1 MRGENVIGAFISPIG
16 QRLRRLAPLWTKGP
30 TDSTRRQQ
38 SLRRSAGPTHET
50 MRVEL
55 EAYERRFRH
64 AGLPLFI
71 EGWNASEDV
80 FTRAVPLFALVFMG
94 ELLGALDSDWT
105 WWQNLAAGVGGLAI
119 LLSGFGLL
127 NLARR
132 RRFFELPH
140 RVGRVELAIFVILPA
155 LLPLIF
161 SGQVVSALVTAAANL
176 VLLGVVYLVI
186 GFGFVFI
193 LRWAARQLPQG
204 LTASLAVLTRAVPLL
219 LVFSLVLFINTEMW
233 QVFSLMP
240 QAYLAA
246 VAGLLAL
253 VAAAFLVGRLPREVV
268 RLQGDGPALNP
279 RQRVNVGLVMFVSQ
293 ALQVLVVSAAMA
305 GFFVIF
311 GALTIGP
318 EVRESWIGSTGTAVG
333 PSLELLGGRL
343 TVTEELLRVSGAI
356 AAFGGV
362 YYAIAV
368 LTDSTYREEFLED
381 IVGELR
387 ETFALRAEY
396 LSLRGSSPRT

>member
-1 MRGENVIGAFISPIG
+1 VR
-16 QRLRRLAPLWTKGP
+16 WTKGP
-30 TDSTRRQQ
+30 NHSTQA
-38 SLRRSAGPTHET
+38 SAPLRRSAGPARET
-50 MRVEL
+50 VRVEL

-64 AGLPLFI
+64 AGLPLLI

-80 FTRAVPLFALVFMG
+80 FTRAVPLLALVFVA
-94 ELLGALDSDWT
+94 ELLGAIDLDWSLWA
-105 WWQNLAAGVGGLAI
+105 NMAAATGGLAI

-140 RVGRVELAIFVILPA
+140 RVGRLELAIFVILPA
-155 LLPLIF
+155 LLPLVF
-161 SGQVVSALVTAAANL
+161 GGQVVSAVVTAGANL
-176 VLLGVVYLVI
+176 ALLGLVYLVI
-186 GFGFVFI
+186 GFGLVFI
-193 LRWAARQLPQG
+193 LRWAIRQLPEG

-240 QAYLAA
+240 RAYLAA

-253 VAAAFLVGRLPREVV
+253 VAAAFLAGRLPREVV
-268 RLQGDGPALNP
+268 RLQGDGPPLSP
-279 RQRVNVGLVMFVSQ
+279 RQRMNVGLVMFVSQ
-293 ALQVLVVSAAMA
+293 ALQVFVVSLAMA
-305 GFFVIF
+305 GFFVVF

-318 EVRESWIGSTGTAVG
+318 EVRESWIGSRGTGIG
-333 PSLELLGGRL
+333 PSIELLGGRL
-343 TVTEELLRVSGAI
+343 TITEELLRVSGAI

-368 LTDSTYREEFLED
+368 LTDSTYREEFLDD

-387 ETFALRAEY
+387 ETFALRERY
-396 LSLRGSSPRT
+396 LALRRSS

>member
-1 MRGENVIGAFISPIG
+1 MC
-16 QRLRRLAPLWTKGP
+16 
-30 TDSTRRQQ
+30 
-38 SLRRSAGPTHET
+38 
-50 MRVEL
+50 VEL
-55 EAYERRFRH
+55 DAYERRFRR

-71 EGWNASEDV
+71 EGWDASRDV
-80 FTRAVPLFALVFMG
+80 FTRAVPLFALVFVG
-94 ELLGALDSDWT
+94 EVLGALDSDWSV
-105 WWQNLAAGVGGLAI
+105 WANLGAALAGLAI
-119 LLSGFGLL
+119 LLSGFGLV
-127 NLARR
+127 NLARG

-140 RVGRVELAIFVILPA
+140 RVGRLELGIFVVLPA
-155 LLPLIF
+155 LLPLVF

-176 VLLGVVYLVI
+176 VLLALVYLVI
-186 GFGFVFI
+186 GFGLVFI
-193 LRWAARQLPQG
+193 LRWAARQLPRG
-204 LTASLAVLTRAVPLL
+204 LTTSLAVLTRAIPLL

-240 QAYLAA
+240 QAYVVA

-268 RLQGDGPALNP
+268 LLQGDGPALSP

-293 ALQVLVVSAAMA
+293 ALQVLVVSLALA
-305 GFFVIF
+305 GFFVVF

-318 EVRESWIGSTGTAVG
+318 EVRESWIGSRGSAVG

-343 TVTEELLRVSGAI
+343 TITEELLRVSGAI

-387 ETFALRAEY
+387 ETFALRTEY

>member
-1 MRGENVIGAFISPIG
+1 MWA
-16 QRLRRLAPLWTKGP
+16 
-30 TDSTRRQQ
+30 
-38 SLRRSAGPTHET
+38 
-50 MRVEL
+50 
-55 EAYERRFRH
+55 
-64 AGLPLFI
+64 
-71 EGWNASEDV
+71 
-80 FTRAVPLFALVFMG
+80 
-94 ELLGALDSDWT
+94 
-105 WWQNLAAGVGGLAI
+105 NLAAGLGGLAI

-127 NLARR
+127 NLLRGR
-132 RRFFELPH
+132 PFFELPH
-140 RVGRVELAIFVILPA
+140 RVGRLELGIFVVLPA
-155 LLPLIF
+155 LLPLVF

-176 VLLGVVYLVI
+176 ALLALVYLVI
-186 GFGFVFI
+186 GFGLVFI

-204 LTASLAVLTRAVPLL
+204 LTTSLAVLTRAIPLL

-240 QAYLAA
+240 QAYVLA

-268 RLQGDGPALNP
+268 RLQGDGPELNP

-293 ALQVLVVSAAMA
+293 ALQVLVVSLALA
-305 GFFVIF
+305 GFFVVF

-318 EVRESWIGSTGTAVG
+318 EVRDSWIGSRRHADRALARASSAASITI
-333 PSLELLGGRL
+333 
-343 TVTEELLRVSGAI
+343 TEELLRVSGAI

-368 LTDSTYREEFLED
+368 LTDSTYREEFLDD

-396 LSLRGSSPRT
+396 LELRGSSPRT

>member
-1 MRGENVIGAFISPIG
+1 V
-16 QRLRRLAPLWTKGP
+16 
-30 TDSTRRQQ
+30 
-38 SLRRSAGPTHET
+38 
-50 MRVEL
+50 RVEL
-55 EAYERRFRH
+55 EAYERRFRR

-80 FTRAVPLFALVFMG
+80 FTRATPLFALVFVG
-94 ELLGALDSDWT
+94 ELLGALDRDWT
-105 WWQNLAAGVGGLAI
+105 WWQNLAAGAGGLAI

-127 NLARR
+127 NLLRR
-132 RRFFELPH
+132 RRFFELPR
-140 RVGRVELAIFVILPA
+140 RVGRLELAIFVILPA
-155 LLPLIF
+155 LLPLVF

-176 VLLGVVYLVI
+176 TLIGLVFLWI
-186 GFGFVFI
+186 GFGFAFI
-193 LRWAARQLPQG
+193 LRWAALQLPAG
-204 LTASLAVLTRAVPLL
+204 LTAALSVLTRAVPLL
-219 LVFSLVLFINTEMW
+219 MVFSLVLFINTEMW

-240 QAYLAA
+240 RAYLVATAA
-246 VAGLLAL
+246 LLA
-253 VAAAFLVGRLPREVV
+253 VVGGAFLVGRLPREVV
-268 RLQGDGPALNP
+268 SLQGDGPPLSP

-293 ALQVLVVSAAMA
+293 ALQVLVVSLALA
-305 GFFVIF
+305 GFFVVL
-311 GALTIGP
+311 GALAIGP

-343 TVTEELLRVSGAI
+343 TITEELLRVSGAI

-387 ETFALRAEY
+387 GTFAQRAEY
-396 LSLRGSSPRT
+396 LALRGSSPRT

>member
-1 MRGENVIGAFISPIG
+1 MDI
-16 QRLRRLAPLWTKGP
+16 
-30 TDSTRRQQ
+30 
-38 SLRRSAGPTHET
+38 
-50 MRVEL
+50 

-64 AGLPLFI
+64 AGLPLLI

-80 FTRAVPLFALVFMG
+80 FTRAVPLLALVFVG
-94 ELLGALDSDWT
+94 EMLGAIDLDWSLWA
-105 WWQNLAAGVGGLAI
+105 NLGAGAGGLAI

-127 NLARR
+127 NVARR

-155 LLPLIF
+155 LLPLVF
-161 SGQVVSALVTAAANL
+161 GGQVVSAVVTAAANL
-176 VLLGVVYLVI
+176 VLLGLIYLVV
-186 GFGFVFI
+186 GFGLVFI
-193 LRWAARQLPQG
+193 LRWAARQLPEG

-240 QAYLAA
+240 RAYLAA

-253 VAAAFLVGRLPREVV
+253 VAGAFLVGRLPREVV
-268 RLQGDGPALNP
+268 RLQGDGPPLSP

-293 ALQVLVVSAAMA
+293 ALQVLVVSLAMA
-305 GFFVIF
+305 GFFVVF

-318 EVRESWIGSTGTAVG
+318 EVRESWIGSRGTSLG

-343 TVTEELLRVSGAI
+343 TITEELLRVSGAI

-368 LTDSTYREEFLED
+368 LTDSTYREEFLDD

-387 ETFALRAEY
+387 ETFALRADY
-396 LSLRGSSPRT
+396 LSLRDSSPRT

>member
-1 MRGENVIGAFISPIG
+1 M
-16 QRLRRLAPLWTKGP
+16 
-30 TDSTRRQQ
+30 
-38 SLRRSAGPTHET
+38 
-50 MRVEL
+50 EL
-55 EAYERRFRH
+55 DAYERRFRR

-71 EGWNASEDV
+71 EGWDASRDV
-80 FTRAVPLFALVFMG
+80 FTRAVPLFALVFVG
-94 ELLGALDSDWT
+94 EVLGALDSEWSV
-105 WWQNLAAGVGGLAI
+105 WANLAAALGGLAI

-127 NLARR
+127 NLVRG

-140 RVGRVELAIFVILPA
+140 RVGRLELGIFVVLPA
-155 LLPLIF
+155 LLPLVF

-176 VLLGVVYLVI
+176 ALLALVYLVI
-186 GFGFVFI
+186 GFGLVFI

-204 LTASLAVLTRAVPLL
+204 LTTSLAVLTRAIPLL

-240 QAYLAA
+240 QAYVIA

-293 ALQVLVVSAAMA
+293 ALQVLVVSLALA
-305 GFFVIF
+305 GFFVVF

-318 EVRESWIGSTGTAVG
+318 EVLDSWIGSRGTAIG
-333 PSLELLGGRL
+333 PSFELLGGRL
-343 TVTEELLRVSGAI
+343 TITEELLRVSGAI

-368 LTDSTYREEFLED
+368 LTDSTYREEFLDD

-396 LSLRGSSPRT
+396 LALRGSSPRT

>member
-1 MRGENVIGAFISPIG
+1 M
-16 QRLRRLAPLWTKGP
+16 
-30 TDSTRRQQ
+30 
-38 SLRRSAGPTHET
+38 
-50 MRVEL
+50 EL
-55 EAYERRFRH
+55 EAYERRFRR

-127 NLARR
+127 NLVRR

-268 RLQGDGPALNP
+268 RLQGEGPPLNP
-279 RQRVNVGLVMFVSQ
+279 HQRVNVGLVMFVSQ

>member
-1 MRGENVIGAFISPIG
+1 M
-16 QRLRRLAPLWTKGP
+16 
-30 TDSTRRQQ
+30 
-38 SLRRSAGPTHET
+38 
-50 MRVEL
+50 EL
-55 EAYERRFRH
+55 DAYERRFRR

-71 EGWNASEDV
+71 EGWDASRDV
-80 FTRAVPLFALVFMG
+80 FTRAVPLLALVFVG
-94 ELLGALDSDWT
+94 EVLGALDSEWSV
-105 WWQNLAAGVGGLAI
+105 WANLAAALGGLAI

-127 NLARR
+127 NLVRG

-140 RVGRVELAIFVILPA
+140 RVGRLELGIFVVLPA
-155 LLPLIF
+155 LLPLVF

-176 VLLGVVYLVI
+176 ALLALVYLVI
-186 GFGFVFI
+186 GFGLVFI

-204 LTASLAVLTRAVPLL
+204 LTTSLAVLTRAIPLL

-240 QAYLAA
+240 QAYVIA

-268 RLQGDGPALNP
+268 RLQGDGPPLNP

-293 ALQVLVVSAAMA
+293 ALQVLVVSLALAA
-305 GFFVIF
+305 FFVVF

-318 EVRESWIGSTGTAVG
+318 EVRDSWIGSRGTAIG
-333 PSLELLGGRL
+333 PSFELLGGRL
-343 TVTEELLRVSGAI
+343 TITEELLRVSGAI

-368 LTDSTYREEFLED
+368 LTDSTYREEFLDD

-396 LSLRGSSPRT
+396 LALRGSSPRT